1 MRLRGRPPSAASPL
15 PFTPASVSLPSATPR
30 SSIQS
35 LQVLRGGAAMVV
47 VLHHALGRVGLLP
60 QGADFG
66 ALGVQVFFVLS
77 GFIMEWTAPRLL
89 AAGDW
94 AASGRFLLKRV
105 VRVVPLYWLA
115 TLALAALMLRGGN
128 PFTWQQLG
136 LSLGFV
142 PHLNP
147 LRPGEVVPLLV
158 PGWTLNYEMFFYAC
172 FGLSLLAGRARRPL
186 LTAALLGLVAWGWWV
201 PPTSAIGQIY
211 TSTLLLEFLAGMAW
225 ASWVRARG
233 MPAPRLLLFLPLGV
247 LPFLL
252 DLGAA
257 GEPARLA
264 GAALIVVAAT
274 AWRWR
279 EHVWTRFLAG
289 LGDASYSI
297 YLWHSTFLAALATH
311 FSGPLARALGL
322 EAGWQVPVLM
332 ASSTLISVGIYRWV
346 ERPMTRVLQ
355 QRLAVSAP
363 ARP

>member
-1 MRLRGRPPSAASPL
+1 M
-15 PFTPASVSLPSATPR
+15 
-30 SSIQS
+30 
-35 LQVLRGGAAMVV
+35 
-47 VLHHALGRVGLLP
+47 GLLP

-77 GFIMEWTAPRLL
+77 GFIMEWTASHLL

-115 TLALAALMLRGGN
+115 TLVLAALMLRGGI

-186 LTAALLGLVAWGWWV
+186 LAAVLLGLVAWGVWAQ
-201 PPTSAIGQIY
+201 PSSAIGRTY

-225 ASWVRARG
+225 AAWVRARG
-233 MPAPRLLLFLPLGV
+233 MPAPRLLGWLPLGV
-247 LPFLL
+247 LPFLV

-264 GAALIVVAAT
+264 GAAVIVAAAT

-279 EHVWTRFLAG
+279 EHAGTRFLAG

-297 YLWHSTFLAALATH
+297 YLWHTTFLGGLATH
-311 FSGPLARALGL
+311 LSEPLARALGL
-322 EAGWQVPVLM
+322 GPGWQVPVLM
-332 ASSTLISVGIYRWV
+332 ASSTAMSVVVYRFV
-346 ERPMTRVLQ
+346 ERPMTRALQ
-355 QRLAVSAP
+355 RRLAGP
-363 ARP
+363 ARPALEGMNPP

>member
-1 MRLRGRPPSAASPL
+1 
-15 PFTPASVSLPSATPR
+15 
-30 SSIQS
+30 
-35 LQVLRGGAAMVV
+35 MVV

-77 GFIMEWTAPRLL
+77 GFIMEWTAPRLT
-89 AAGDW
+89 AAGDGG
-94 AASGRFLLKRV
+94 AAGRFLLKRV

-115 TLALAALMLRGGN
+115 TLVLAALMLRGGH
-128 PFTWQQLG
+128 PFSLQQLG

-142 PHLNP
+142 PHFNP

-186 LTAALLGLVAWGWWV
+186 LAAVLLGLVAWGWWA
-201 PPTSAIGQIY
+201 PPDSAIGRTY

-225 ASWVRARG
+225 AAWVRARG
-233 MPAPRLLLFLPLGV
+233 MPASRLLLALPLGV

-257 GEPARLA
+257 GESARLA
-264 GAALIVVAAT
+264 GAAVIVAAAT

-279 EHVWTRFLAG
+279 EHAGTRVLAG

-297 YLWHSTFLAALATH
+297 YLWHTTFLGGLATH
-311 FSGPLARALGL
+311 LSEPLARALGL
-322 EAGWQVPVLM
+322 GPGWQVPVLIV
-332 ASSTLISVGIYRWV
+332 SSTALSVAVYRLV
-346 ERPMTRVLQ
+346 ERPMTRALQ
-355 QRLAVSAP
+355 QRLASP
-363 ARP
+363 ARPVLEG